1 MLLYDRIG
9 QAVSAARRS
18 GRCFAVLEVDLDGFK
33 NVNDSFGHGF
43 GDVVLQRTAA
53 RLTDAMRESDTI
65 ARLGGDE
72 FLVLMVDVD
81 VDAARRKAAQL
92 REALGQVIELGGN
105 AVTVGASVGM
115 AMYPED
121 GLDVHSLLS
130 TADRAMYRA
139 KARGIG
145 AG

>member
-1 MLLYDRIG
+1 
-9 QAVSAARRS
+9 
-18 GRCFAVLEVDLDGFK
+18 
-33 NVNDSFGHGF
+33 
-43 GDVVLQRTAA
+43 
-53 RLTDAMRESDTI
+53 MRESDTI

-92 REALGQVIELGGN
+92 REALGQVIEMRGN
-105 AVTVGASVGM
+105 AVTVGASIGLS
-115 AMYPED
+115 MYPED

-130 TADRAMYRA
+130 TADAAMYRA
-139 KARGIG
+139 KERGSG